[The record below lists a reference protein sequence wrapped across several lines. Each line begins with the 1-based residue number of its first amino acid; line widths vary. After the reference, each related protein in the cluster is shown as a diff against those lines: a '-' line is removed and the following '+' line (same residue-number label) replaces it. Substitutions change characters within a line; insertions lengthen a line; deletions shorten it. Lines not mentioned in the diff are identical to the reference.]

1 MTLFLAALLAI
12 PAAIAAISIGQ
23 FVRHLITWWDG
34 VVRLHH
40 RLAVL
45 QHEDFL
51 PERGGKVNHY

>member
-40 RLAVL
+40 RLEEIRHA
-45 QHEDFL
+45 DFV
-51 PERGGKVNHY
+51 PQRSGKVNHY

>member
-40 RLAVL
+40 RLEEIRHDIVDAEPRIA
-45 QHEDFL
+45 QQ
-51 PERGGKVNHY
+51 